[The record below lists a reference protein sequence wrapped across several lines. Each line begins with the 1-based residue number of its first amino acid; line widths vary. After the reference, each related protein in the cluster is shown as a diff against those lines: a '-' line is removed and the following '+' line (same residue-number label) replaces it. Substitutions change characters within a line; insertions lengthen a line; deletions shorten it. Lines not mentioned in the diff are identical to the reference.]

1 MIVEKIITDLASY
14 LKTDAS
20 EIELIVQTVEKNNYL
35 SPQDIRE
42 FSYKGIP
49 IVSTITGVMGINIEQ
64 AFELARYDKD
74 KHTGNITYQDTI
86 ILLGI
91 IAQYFKL
98 RQQHTE

>member
-20 EIELIVQTVEKNNYL
+20 EIKLIVETVEKNSYL

-42 FSYKGIP
+42 FSSKGIP
-49 IVSTITGVMGINIEQ
+49 IVSTISGVLDINVQ
-64 AFELARYDKD
+64 QVFELARYDKD
-74 KHTGNITYQDTI
+74 KHTGKITYQDTI

-98 RQQHTE
+98 RQQKT